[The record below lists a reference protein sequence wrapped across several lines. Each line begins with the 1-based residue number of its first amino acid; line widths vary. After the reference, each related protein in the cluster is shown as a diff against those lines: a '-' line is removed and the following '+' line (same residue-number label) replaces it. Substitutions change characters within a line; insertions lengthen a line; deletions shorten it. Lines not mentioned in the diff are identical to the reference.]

1 MQRGAD
7 YYKFQAF
14 RSDVA
19 RADGSYDKLKK
30 SAAFQ
35 GVIYV
40 ESEYLNEH
48 FNVNGVYL
56 EESDY
61 GVILTQQEMEVA
73 NELFEYLMEMGG
85 E

>member
-1 MQRGAD
+1 M
-7 YYKFQAF
+7 
-14 RSDVA
+14 A
-19 RADGSYDKLKK
+19 RADGSYDTMKMP
-30 SAAFQ
+30 AAFQ

-73 NELFEYLMEMGG
+73 NELFEYLIEMGG
-85 E
+85 V